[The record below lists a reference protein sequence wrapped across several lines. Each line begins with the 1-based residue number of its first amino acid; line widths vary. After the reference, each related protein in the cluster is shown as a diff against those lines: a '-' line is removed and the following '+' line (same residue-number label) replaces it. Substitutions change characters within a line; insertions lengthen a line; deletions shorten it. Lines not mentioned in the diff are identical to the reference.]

1 MRKIKTVI
9 LYFILISFLH
19 SCGGASD
26 AAKVLKNEKITNT
39 DEFLVKKR
47 DPLILPPE
55 YDNLPKPN
63 SNASPKATDENK
75 INKILKLPDQPVSTT
90 TAPSSVE
97 DSIIRNIKN
106 WLRIK
111 K

>member
-1 MRKIKTVI
+1 MKKFKTII
-9 LYFILISFLH
+9 LYFILIAFLH

-55 YDNLPKPN
+55 YDTLPKPN
-63 SNASPKATDENK
+63 SQNKSEKKDDNK
-75 INKILKLPDQPVSTT
+75 INKILKLPDQSTST
-90 TAPSSVE
+90 VTGSSSVE
-97 DSIIRNIKN
+97 ESIMKNIRK
-106 WLRIK
+106 
-111 K
+111 

>member
-1 MRKIKTVI
+1 MKK
-9 LYFILISFLH
+9 LKKLLLNCILISFLH

-55 YDNLPKPN
+55 YNTLPEPN
-63 SNASPKATDENK
+63 SNNKSKKTDSNN
-75 INKILKLPDQPVSTT
+75 INKILKLPDQSTST
-90 TAPSSVE
+90 STGSSSVE
-97 DSIIRNIKN
+97 ESIIKNIRK
-106 WLRIK
+106 
-111 K
+111 

>member
-1 MRKIKTVI
+1 MKKIKTI
-9 LYFILISFLH
+9 SLYFILITFLH

-55 YDNLPKPN
+55 YNTLPEPN
-63 SNASPKATDENK
+63 SNNKSKKTDSNN
-75 INKILKLPDQPVSTT
+75 INKILKLPDQSTST
-90 TAPSSVE
+90 STGSSSVE
-97 DSIIRNIKN
+97 ESIIKNIRK
-106 WLRIK
+106 
-111 K
+111 

>member
-1 MRKIKTVI
+1 M
-9 LYFILISFLH
+9 SFLY

-55 YDNLPKPN
+55 YNTLPEPN
-63 SNASPKATDENK
+63 SVEKSKKTDANK
-75 INKILKLPDQPVSTT
+75 INKILKFPDEQMSTNKN
-90 TAPSSVE
+90 PSSVE
-97 DSIIRNIKN
+97 ESIMKSIRK
-106 WLRIK
+106 
-111 K
+111 

>member
-1 MRKIKTVI
+1 MKKIKTI
-9 LYFILISFLH
+9 LLYFVIICFLH

-55 YDNLPKPN
+55 YNTLPEPN
-63 SNASPKATDENK
+63 SNNKSKKTDSNN
-75 INKILKLPDQPVSTT
+75 INKILKLPDQSTST
-90 TAPSSVE
+90 STGSSSVE
-97 DSIIRNIKN
+97 ESIMKNIRK
-106 WLRIK
+106 
-111 K
+111 

>member
-1 MRKIKTVI
+1 MKKIKTTL
-9 LYFILISFLH
+9 LYFVLITFLH

-55 YDNLPKPN
+55 YNTLPEPN
-63 SNASPKATDENK
+63 SNNK
-75 INKILKLPDQPVSTT
+75 SKKNDSNNINKILKLPDQSTSNT
-90 TAPSSVE
+90 TGSSSVE
-97 DSIIRNIKN
+97 ESIMRNIRK
-106 WLRIK
+106 
-111 K
+111 

>member
-1 MRKIKTVI
+1 MNKFKTI
-9 LYFILISFLH
+9 LLYFILIAFLH

-55 YDNLPKPN
+55 YDTLPKPN
-63 SNASPKATDENK
+63 SQNKSEKKDDNK
-75 INKILKLPDQPVSTT
+75 INKILKLPDQSSSTVT
-90 TAPSSVE
+90 GSSSVE
-97 DSIIRNIKN
+97 ESIMKNIRK
-106 WLRIK
+106 
-111 K
+111 

>member
-1 MRKIKTVI
+1 MRRTKAIL
-9 LYFILISFLH
+9 LYFILLTFLH

-55 YDNLPKPN
+55 YNTLPEPN
-63 SNASPKATDENK
+63 SKNRQKNSDGNK
-75 INKILKLPDQPVSTT
+75 INKILKLPDQSTST
-90 TAPSSVE
+90 GTGSSSVE
-97 DSIIRNIKN
+97 ESIMKNIRK
-106 WLRIK
+106 
-111 K
+111 

>member
-1 MRKIKTVI
+1 MKKIKTI
-9 LYFILISFLH
+9 LLYFILIIFLH

-55 YDNLPKPN
+55 YNTLPEPN
-63 SNASPKATDENK
+63 SKNKSKKTDTNK
-75 INKILKLPDQPVSTT
+75 INKILKLPDQSTS
-90 TAPSSVE
+90 TATGSSSVE
-97 DSIIRNIKN
+97 ESIMKNIRK
-106 WLRIK
+106 
-111 K
+111 